1 MKKYRSI
8 LLVALLIATVSCK
21 EKGSASTILAIT
33 KADGIQ
39 IVNAFNDAMVNPT
52 AQLLEDLCANELSYG
67 HSNGLIQDKAT
78 FIDDLVNGPYN
89 FKSVTSPELSIEI
102 SEETIVA
109 RFIFL
114 AHAIKDENP
123 IDIRLGCIQI
133 FQRNA
138 AGKWKLLARQAYKL
152 PEPKN

>member
-1 MKKYRSI
+1 MKNYLSI
-8 LLVALLIATVSCK
+8 LLIIFLITVVSCK
-21 EKGSASTILAIT
+21 ETGSQDTTLAIT
-33 KADGIQ
+33 KTDGLQ

-52 AQLLEDLCANELSYG
+52 EQLLENLCANELSYG
-67 HSNGLIQDKAT
+67 HSNGLIQDKTT